1 MASQS
6 VLTVNSLNPK
16 YNLKAF
22 IALIT
27 AKISL
32 SVLFIAFNLY
42 FPEAYLHIFS
52 SNFDEYFWGLCL
64 SIAPHPITD
73 ASVSIMK

>member
-1 MASQS
+1 
-6 VLTVNSLNPK
+6 VNSLNPR

-22 IALIT
+22 IALII

-32 SVLFIAFNLY
+32 SVLFIAFSLY

-52 SNFDEYFWGLCL
+52 SNFGEYLCGFCFN
-64 SIAPHPITD
+64 IAPHPNLD
-73 ASVSIMK
+73 AFVSVMK